1 MTTEEAIKILDPET
15 SHNALVEM
23 MGGTWNQSRAMELL
37 QEAQRMG
44 LQALRKKQTG
54 GWISVEE
61 RLPETETPVL
71 VTYIA
76 TDGEIHSDGVAA
88 LLFGPYWY
96 WWEGS
101 VEDTDQEV
109 LVEITHWQPLSE
121 PPKGE

>member
-1 MTTEEAIKILDPET
+1 MTREEAIKELTGLAEYLDKHVP
-15 SHNALVEM
+15 A
-23 MGGTWNQSRAMELL
+23 MGSESISMAI
-37 QEAQRMG
+37 
-44 LQALRKKQTG
+44 QALREKQNG
-54 GWISVEE
+54 GWISVKD
-61 RLPETETPVL
+61 RLPKTETPVL

-109 LVEITHWQPLSE
+109 LVEITHWQPLPE